1 MFSFQLLL
9 LFVAFSFSNNP
20 IFCNDNCIGKINTH
34 FSLFFARPEGRPC
47 PTQISVSDTA
57 SYALPTGV
65 RVRCASDSGK
75 RGSNTMSELHSAQVS
90 SRPRLGKPFSPERE
104 NLSLNTDT
112 GRPSEKLE
120 PKTLNEILQLSLRRE
135 RLAWAKLAESLQT
148 CFPPFLASSII
159 SAALGASCL
168 HQAPSVNQLRWR
180 RVVASTLV
188 DPACTVQRLC
198 NRGEQ
203 VAMLYH

>member
-135 RLAWAKLAESLQT
+135 RLAWAKLAE
-148 CFPPFLASSII
+148 
-159 SAALGASCL
+159 
-168 HQAPSVNQLRWR
+168 V
-180 RVVASTLV
+180 
-188 DPACTVQRLC
+188 RLC
-198 NRGEQ
+198 SRTQ
-203 VAMLYH
+203 CTKVIPKFSLIIPIQSISTIKPFDHALYPFKLPKVEV